1 MMKIRE
7 LQAFDAYIRLG
18 GMSSAADELG
28 LSQPMISRLLT
39 ALEARVGF
47 TLFLRKRNKLIPT
60 SEAFQFHQTVVRG
73 LESIR
78 MLSEEASAIANNQRG
93 QLVIA
98 AQPIF
103 CDTFLIDAIADFQKT
118 HPHVSV
124 RLRDTGMSEI
134 MRMIFERSCD
144 LAFGITLDADPY
156 GADVTSLAICQ
167 ARCLMPIGHRLSTL
181 EEVTLQQLKRET
193 FVDLAPGS
201 PLRMRIDYMMQS
213 IDVERSIVA
222 ETRTLHGVVKLVEMG
237 VGLAIV
243 DPVVG
248 LMVDPEKVVHCPL
261 LPAIRWDIAQFVP
274 KDRPLS
280 GIGQAFSDVVS
291 SRIGFL
297 KTEGVIA

>member
-39 ALEARVGF
+39 ALEGRVGF
-47 TLFLRKRNKLIPT
+47 PLFLRKRNKLIPT

-78 MLSEEASAIANNQRG
+78 SLSDEASAIANNQRG
-93 QLVIA
+93 HLVIA

-134 MRMIFERSCD
+134 MRMVLERSCD

-156 GADVTSLAICQ
+156 GADVTSLATCE
-167 ARCLMPIGHRLSTL
+167 ARCLLPKEHALSQL
-181 EEVTLQQLKRET
+181 PEIHLQNLTKET
-193 FVDLAPGS
+193 FIDLAQGS
-201 PLRMRIDYMMQS
+201 PLRTRIDYMMQS
-213 IDVERSIVA
+213 IDVERAIVA
-222 ETRTLHGVVKLVEMG
+222 ETRTLHGVVRLVETG
-237 VGLAIV
+237 VGIAIV
-243 DPVVG
+243 DPVACI
-248 LMVDPEKVVHCPL
+248 LLDDDKVVHRPL

-280 GIGQAFSDVVS
+280 GIGQAFADVVAN
-291 SRIGFL
+291 RIGFL
-297 KTEGVIA
+297 KSAGVIL

>member
-18 GMSSAADELG
+18 GMGSAAEELN

-39 ALEARVGF
+39 SLEARVGF
-47 TLFLRKRNKLIPT
+47 ALFLRKRNKLVPT
-60 SEAFQFHQTVVRG
+60 PEAFQFHQTVVRG

-78 MLSEEASAIANNQRG
+78 ALTEEASAIANNQRG
-93 QLVIA
+93 HLVIA

-103 CDTFLIDAIADFQKT
+103 CDTFLIDAIADFQKS

-124 RLRDTGMSEI
+124 RLRDSGMSEV
-134 MRMIFERSCD
+134 MRMVLERSCD

-156 GADVTSLAICQ
+156 GADVTSLATCE
-167 ARCLMPIGHRLSTL
+167 ARCLMPKHHPLSGAKAL
-181 EEVTLQQLKRET
+181 TLQQLKKET

-201 PLRMRIDYMMQS
+201 PLRMRIDYMMHS

-222 ETRTLHGVVKLVEMG
+222 EMRTLHGIVKLVEMG

-243 DPVVG
+243 DPVAG
-248 LMVDPEKVVHCPL
+248 LLLDHDKVVDCPL

-280 GIGQAFSDVVS
+280 GIGQAFSDVVAN
-291 SRIGFL
+291 RISYL
-297 KTEGVIA
+297 KTEGIIN